1 MFTRAAIRGVW
12 LAVLLTGSALAN
24 TVSTSQTLT
33 VSIGAVAIVSVNPVA
48 MTTSGG
54 AFTNS
59 FTGSMLLSY
68 KVRTS
73 TLGGSAN
80 IQLRAT
86 ADFTPA
92 GGPSIAS
99 PPSPG
104 DALTYTCSSTSLGT
118 GCSGPL
124 TVSTT
129 AGTNVVNIGAAAC
142 TGSGCTGSNPQ
153 TQTLNFQL
161 TNDPQYSTG
170 TYQATLTFTA
180 SAV

>member
-1 MFTRAAIRGVW
+1 M
-12 LAVLLTGSALAN
+12 VLLTGSALAN
-24 TVSTSQTLT
+24 TVSTPQTLA
-33 VSIGAVAIVSVNPVA
+33 VSIGAAAVLSVNPVS

-54 AFTNS
+54 TFSNS

-73 TLGGSAN
+73 TSGGSAN
-80 IQLRAT
+80 LQLKAT
-86 ADFTPA
+86 ADFSPA

-104 DALTYTCSSTSLGT
+104 DKLTYNCASASLGT
-118 GCSGPL
+118 NCSGPL
-124 TVSTT
+124 TVSTST
-129 AGTNVVNIGAAAC
+129 GTNVLSIGAGAC
-142 TGSGCTGSNPQ
+142 TGAGCTGTNPQ
-153 TQTLNFQL
+153 TQTLTFYL

>member
-1 MFTRAAIRGVW
+1 MFGRAAIRGVW
-12 LAVLLTGSALAN
+12 LAVLLTGSAVAN

-33 VSIGAVAIVSVNPVA
+33 VSIGAVAIISVNPVT
-48 MTTSGG
+48 MTTTGG
-54 AFTNS
+54 TFNNS

-68 KVRTS
+68 KVRTNV
-73 TLGGSAN
+73 SAGTAN
-80 IQLRAT
+80 LQLQAT
-86 ADFTPA
+86 SDFTPA

-104 DALTYTCSSTSLGT
+104 DALTYTCTSASLGT
-118 GCSGPL
+118 PCPGPL
-124 TVSTT
+124 TVSTS
-129 AGTNVVNIGAAAC
+129 AGTNVLNISAGAC
-142 TGSGCTGSNPQ
+142 TGTGCTGSDPQ
-153 TQTLNFQL
+153 TETLTFHL

>member
-1 MFTRAAIRGVW
+1 MFGRAAIRGVW
-12 LAVLLTGSALAN
+12 LAVLLTGTALAN
-24 TVSTSQTLT
+24 SVSTSQTLT
-33 VSIGAVAIVSVNPVA
+33 VSIGAVTLVSVNPVT
-48 MTTSGG
+48 MSTSGG
-54 AFTNS
+54 TFDNAFQ
-59 FTGSMLLSY
+59 GSVLLSY
-68 KVRTS
+68 KVRTNVS
-73 TLGGSAN
+73 GGSAKL
-80 IQLRAT
+80 QLKAT

-104 DALTYTCSSTSLGT
+104 DVLTYNCTSASLGT
-118 GCSGPL
+118 NCTGSP

-129 AGTNVVNIGAAAC
+129 SLTDVFTVGAGAC
-142 TGSGCTGSNPQ
+142 TGTGCTGSNPQ
-153 TQTLNFQL
+153 TQTLTFQL

>member
-1 MFTRAAIRGVW
+1 MLSRAAIRGVW
-12 LAVLLTGSALAN
+12 LAVLLSGSALAN

-33 VSIGAVAIVSVNPVA
+33 VSIGAVAIISVNPVT
-48 MTTSGG
+48 MTTTGG
-54 AFTNS
+54 TFSNH

-68 KVRTS
+68 KARTS
-73 TLGGSAN
+73 AFAGSAN
-80 IQLRAT
+80 LQLQAT
-86 ADFTPA
+86 SDFTPA

-104 DALTYTCSSTSLGT
+104 DALTYVCSSVSLGT

-129 AGTNVVNIGAAAC
+129 SGTNVLSINAGAC
-142 TGSGCTGSNPQ
+142 TGTGCTGSNPQ
-153 TQTLNFQL
+153 TETLSFTL